1 MDQNYVK
8 NILQNNLKGEQRE
21 LMDWTLYDSSLLAA
35 SVTQTILFFQN
46 TEGTVGIERTNMTSA
61 GMLPSPQ
68 SFIIIALRFY
78 LLNSDGTPIFFGGG
92 VGPTVYPPNVIFNR
106 FTWKLKIDP
115 SIDYK
120 GHGMQFKDQVNYFN
134 DSAAL
139 LSNGSNLTIEK
150 YNWLKFKTAPILPAN
165 RAFSVEATMT
175 TPAAATGF
183 SITKTLLYCEMR
195 GLLRRNV

>member
-78 LLNSDGTPIFFGGG
+78 MLNADGTPFFFGGG
-92 VGPTVYPPNVIFNR
+92 AAPTVYPPNICFNR
-106 FTWKLKIDP
+106 LTWKLKIDP
-115 SIDYK
+115 SVDYK
-120 GHGMQFKDQVNYFN
+120 GHGMQFKDQVNYAN
-134 DSAAL
+134 DTAAAL
-139 LSNGSNLTIEK
+139 ATASNITIEK

-165 RAFSVEATMT
+165 RAFSVEATLT
-175 TPAAATGF
+175 TGAATQGF
-183 SITKTLLYCEMR
+183 SITLTKLYCEMR